1 MEFDYKFK
9 QENRARIIELISS
22 LSDIDLSVVKTAVDD
37 HGLEMVLKDPTI
49 ISKEDNEKL
58 KDLMLIISFI
68 NKEAQQD
75 E

>member
-37 HGLEMVLKDPTI
+37 HGLEKVLEDPTI

-58 KDLMLIISFI
+58 EDLMQIISFI